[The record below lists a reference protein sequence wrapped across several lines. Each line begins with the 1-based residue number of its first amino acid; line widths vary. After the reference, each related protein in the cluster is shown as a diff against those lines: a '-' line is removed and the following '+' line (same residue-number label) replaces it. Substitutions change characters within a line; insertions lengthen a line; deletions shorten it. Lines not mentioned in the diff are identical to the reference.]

1 MILNP
6 SKDVP
11 FTIYYKKDC
20 PFSEEALKKLKSL
33 KDKNGKPILFNAFN
47 ITPDQVNRFNKIN
60 KIYGNREEKHLYPLI
75 FCFIKYIGGNSEFQ
89 TLIEKINNKKK

>member
-20 PFSEEALKKLKSL
+20 YFSKEALKKLKSL
-33 KDKNGKPILFNAFN
+33 KDKNGEPILFNAFN
-47 ITPDQVNRFNKIN
+47 ITPDQVNRFNEIN
-60 KIYGNREEKHLYPLI
+60 KKYGNSEEKHSYPLI
-75 FCFIKYIGGNSEFQ
+75 FYKTKYIGGNSEFQ